1 MDGEPRVSVTI
12 PFLNGE
18 RFLAEAIESVLA
30 QTYRSWELL
39 LVDDGSSDGSTAI
52 AQRYTR
58 EWPGKVRYFEH
69 PGHENRGVIASR
81 TLGLKHSVG
90 KYIARLDADDVLI
103 PSAFEDQVALLDA
116 HPSVAMVY
124 GPCEIWT
131 SWAKGNDRVDALQ
144 PLTVPRNTPLP
155 PPTVL
160 LAFLNGSWDGP
171 TCPVVRREVLEQVG
185 GFTAQNLHSQF
196 GEDDVLNVKICLR
209 YPVIASDRR
218 WYRYRQHSESYWSL
232 AGDNNELDAAT
243 LRLWEWVGGY
253 FSENRV
259 SDPELWEVLRRAVE
273 RQRAIIAYAKNAPLP
288 HLPTGEAARNIE
300 RAVDGGLRSS
310 LFELKQVCDERL
322 DLIQNL
328 HGECACLLTTTEER
342 LQLINELTKTAEE
355 RLLTIQLLD
364 AEVKRLSQLVRNVE
378 S

>member
-1 MDGEPRVSVTI
+1 MDSKPRVSVTI

-58 EWPGKVRYFEH
+58 EWPGKIRYFEH
-69 PGHENRGVIASR
+69 PGHENRGMIASR
-81 TLGLKHSVG
+81 NLGLKHSVG
-90 KYIARLDADDVLI
+90 EYIARLDADDVLI

-124 GPCEIWT
+124 GPYEIWT
-131 SWAKGNDRVDALQ
+131 SWSNGSNRVDALQ
-144 PLTVPRNTPLP
+144 SITVPFNIPLA

-160 LAFLNGSWDGP
+160 LAFLNDGRDEP
-171 TCPVVRREVLEQVG
+171 ASPVVRREVMEQVG
-185 GFTAQNLHSQF
+185 GYTGQNLQREL
-196 GEDDVLNVKICLR
+196 GEDEVLYVKICLR

-218 WYRYRQHSESYWSL
+218 WYRYRQHSESYYSV
-232 AGDNNELDAAT
+232 AREKNEMETAYL
-243 LRLWEWVGGY
+243 LFLEWVGEF

-259 SDPELWEVLRRAVE
+259 SDPELWEVLRRALE
-273 RQRAIIAYAKNAPLP
+273 RQRAIILYAENLPLP
-288 HLPTGEAARNIE
+288 SLLAEDGARNIKH
-300 RAVDGGLRSS
+300 AVESRLWGSV
-310 LFELKQVCDERL
+310 FELKKVCDERL
-322 DLIQNL
+322 DLIQYL
-328 HGECACLLTTTEER
+328 HGECARLLTTTEER

-355 RLLTIQLLD
+355 RLMIIKQLD
-364 AEVKRLSQLVRNVE
+364 AEVRKLSQLVRNVE